1 MGLIVVTH
9 QPNFNIFLQETF
21 ACDHILA
28 FITLQTFSF
37 DKSKTLQNLYCQ
49 KNDYDVIYPHSG
61 EANASSNHYL
71 KWIFCYRCSN
81 VVFAHVAPVPN
92 DVTQIFLIHQRH
104 EKIFTAKKRFWCA
117 PSPQWRGK
125 CFFKPLLKWIFCH
138 RSSNVVFPTLVL
150 FM

>member
-49 KNDYDVIYPHSG
+49 KTITMWSIPTVARQMPLQATIWNESFVTDV
-61 EANASSNHYL
+61 
-71 KWIFCYRCSN
+71 
-81 VVFAHVAPVPN
+81 PV
-92 DVTQIFLIHQRH
+92 
-104 EKIFTAKKRFWCA
+104 
-117 PSPQWRGK
+117 
-125 CFFKPLLKWIFCH
+125 CFF
-138 RSSNVVFPTLVL
+138 PTMVL
-150 FM
+150 FIKLWILAWRKYLSHLKMHIREKQNKCNWCDNININIEDTFENA